1 MSMQA
6 LLIRATF
13 MAMLVIGLTV
23 ALIHAHS
30 IKHSND
36 PKPDYTPKVAQSSI
50 VQARDSGS
58 HAIMLSTNI
67 VRSNVTSRT
76 HAANASHA
84 AESATRIVES
94 EQRKMYATLRPS
106 LPKLRMDM
114 PYYSF
119 GKSTQRA
126 TRE

>member
-30 IKHSND
+30 IKHSIE
-36 PKPDYTPKVAQSSI
+36 PMPDYTPKVTQSSG

-67 VRSNVTSRT
+67 VRSNVTSRA
-76 HAANASHA
+76 HAGKPGRAV
-84 AESATRIVES
+84 ESATRIAES
-94 EQRKMYATLRPS
+94 EQQKMYATLTPA

-126 TRE
+126 SKE